1 MKIKR
6 IVNLIVKLKI
16 FNFIFIIIKFI
27 SEYLPDSNQKI
38 IVFGAMN
45 GNFYGDNA
53 RHLFEYSHKSKKNH
67 LSIWLTKDYLVYKRL
82 KANGYK
88 VHLMYS
94 LRGIYY
100 SQRAEWGFY
109 TDSLRDLFLY
119 PKLANKQIKLIALR
133 HGRSVKRVR
142 FARKLHKISTKET
155 LERVLET
162 KLIKYAI
169 STSNQVSTWQ
179 EECLN
184 LGDLN
189 KHIVTGYPRNDN
201 LVSGIF
207 KRINVP
213 KKLKNSK
220 KILYAPT
227 WRHGRSITRFFP
239 FESFDVKSFNDFLLK
254 EDITIWLR
262 CHSTEIYT
270 DKFQKLKN
278 KFSFKDSRILFADHD
293 LFPDVNSILNNFD
306 GLISDFSALY
316 HDFLLLDRQII
327 LIPYDLDDFEKQN
340 GFFYDYLN
348 LAPGEVVRNIE
359 TFKSA
364 LSRIHNNDNKFEDKR
379 KYLKG
384 LIHKY
389 DDNKSCERVLN
400 LLK

>member
-16 FNFIFIIIKFI
+16 FNFIFTMIKFI
-27 SEYLPDSNQKI
+27 CECLPDSNQKI

-67 LSIWLTKDYLVYKRL
+67 LSIWLTKDYIVYKRL
-82 KANGYK
+82 KSDGYK

-100 SQRAEWGFY
+100 SQKAEWGFY

-142 FARKLHKISTKET
+142 FARKLHKISIKET
-155 LERVLET
+155 TERILET

-169 STSNQVSTWQ
+169 STSDHVSTWQ

-184 LGDLN
+184 LGDSK

-201 LVSGIF
+201 LVSGVF
-207 KRINVP
+207 KRVNAP
-213 KKLKNSK
+213 KKFKNSK

-239 FESFDVKSFNDFLLK
+239 FESFDAKSFNDFLQQH
-254 EDITIWLR
+254 DITIWLR
-262 CHSTEIYT
+262 CHATEIYT
-270 DKFQKLKN
+270 DEFQKLKN
-278 KFSFKDSRILFADHD
+278 KFSFTDSRILFADHD
-293 LFPDVNSILNNFD
+293 LYPDVNSILNNFD

-316 HDFLLLDRQII
+316 HDFLLLNRQII

-348 LAPGEVVRNIE
+348 LAPGEVVKNIE

-364 LSRIHNNDNKFEDKR
+364 LSRVYNNDNKFEDKR
-379 KYLKG
+379 KHLKG
-384 LIHKY
+384 IIHKY

>member
-27 SEYLPDSNQKI
+27 SDCLPASKQKI

-67 LSIWLTKDYLVYKRL
+67 LSIWLTKDYVVYKRL
-82 KANGYK
+82 KADGYN

-100 SQRAEWGFY
+100 SQKAEWGFY

-142 FARKLHKISTKET
+142 FARKLHKISAKET
-155 LERVLET
+155 IERVLET

-169 STSNQVSTWQ
+169 STSNPVSTWQ

-184 LGDLN
+184 LGDLK

-207 KRINVP
+207 KRINIP
-213 KKLKNSK
+213 EKFKNSK

-239 FESFDVKSFNDFLLK
+239 FESFDIKSFNDFLQK
-254 EDITIWLR
+254 HDITIWLR

-270 DKFQKLKN
+270 DKFQKLKS
-278 KFSFKDSRILFADHD
+278 KFSFIDSRILFADHD
-293 LFPDVNSILNNFD
+293 FYPDVNSILNNFD

-364 LSRIHNNDNKFEDKR
+364 LSRVHNNDKKFEDKR
-379 KYLKG
+379 KNLKG
-384 LIHKY
+384 IIHKY